1 MKKYLDIERCKQ
13 KYAETFNV
21 GEDIVIQEKID
32 GSNASIRYDEESGTL
47 KAFSRRLELNADNTL
62 NGFWDYVQTLNLDTF
77 KEILGSRYIV
87 FGEWMGAKHAIKYP
101 ENVYGKFWMFD
112 VWDTQTE
119 QYLPYEETRS
129 FYDKL
134 IACGNEGNKFNFV
147 PVFYIGKFESWEK
160 TSELVGR
167 TEVGAEPAGE
177 GIILKRQDYL
187 DSKSSRLPFY
197 VKIVSEQFSE
207 VHKSKK
213 QKAID
218 PDKMAVRA
226 AEMEKVATIVTPQR
240 IEKMMFKLIDEQ
252 IFPQDWDEKNMKD
265 ISRVLPKRIWE
276 DIVKEEPET
285 IQQCK
290 NASKI
295 ASQLVMKHI
304 RTLLNKKS

>member
-47 KAFSRRLELNADNTL
+47 KAFSRRLELSADNTL

-134 IACGNEGNKFNFV
+134 IARGNEGNKFNFV

-160 TSELVGR
+160 AMELVGK

-177 GIILKRQDYL
+177 GIVIKRQNCL

-218 PDKMAVRA
+218 PEAIAKKEANLA
-226 AEMEKVATIVTPQR
+226 LAATIVTPQR
-240 IEKMMFKLIDEQ
+240 IQKMLYKFIEDGLL
-252 IFPQDWDEKNMKD
+252 PQDWDEHNLKD
-265 ISRVLPKRIWE
+265 ISKILPNAIYR
-276 DIVKEEPET
+276 DCGKEENET
-285 IQQCK
+285 VQQVEEFGK
-290 NASKI
+290 VAAKLSMSIVRDLIK
-295 ASQLVMKHI
+295 
-304 RTLLNKKS
+304 

>member
-47 KAFSRRLELNADNTL
+47 KAFSRRLELSADNTL

-77 KEILGSRYIV
+77 KEILGGRYIV

-134 IACGNEGNKFNFV
+134 IACGNEDNKFNFV

-167 TEVGAEPAGE
+167 TEVGAEPTGE
-177 GIILKRQDYL
+177 GIVIKRQNCL

-218 PDKMAVRA
+218 PEAIAKKEANLA
-226 AEMEKVATIVTPQR
+226 LAATIVTPQR
-240 IEKMMFKLIDEQ
+240 VQKMIYKFIEDGLL
-252 IFPQDWDEKNMKD
+252 PQDWDEHNLKD
-265 ISRVLPKRIWE
+265 ISKILPNAIYK
-276 DIVKEEPET
+276 DCVKEENET
-285 IQQCK
+285 VQQVEDFGK
-290 NASKI
+290 VAAKLSMSIVRDLIK
-295 ASQLVMKHI
+295 
-304 RTLLNKKS
+304 

>member
-21 GEDIVIQEKID
+21 GEDIVVQEKID

-47 KAFSRRLELNADNTL
+47 KAFSRRLELSADNTL
-62 NGFWDYVQTLNLDTF
+62 NGFWDYVQTLSLDTF

-129 FYDKL
+129 FYNKL
-134 IACGNEGNKFNFV
+134 IACGNEDNKFNFV

-167 TEVGAEPAGE
+167 TEVGAEPTGE
-177 GIILKRQDYL
+177 GIVIKRQNCL

-218 PDKMAVRA
+218 PEAIARKEANLA
-226 AEMEKVATIVTPQR
+226 LAATIVTPQR
-240 IEKMMFKLIDEQ
+240 VQKMIYKFIEDGLL
-252 IFPQDWDEKNMKD
+252 PQDWDEHNFRD
-265 ISRVLPKRIWE
+265 ISKILPNAIYQ
-276 DIVKEEPET
+276 DCVKEESET
-285 IQQCK
+285 VQQVEDFGK
-290 NASKI
+290 VSAKLSMSIVKDLI
-295 ASQLVMKHI
+295 K
-304 RTLLNKKS
+304 

>member
-47 KAFSRRLELNADNTL
+47 KAFSRRLELSADNTL

-134 IACGNEGNKFNFV
+134 IACGNEDNKFNFV

-167 TEVGAEPAGE
+167 TEVGAEPTGE
-177 GIILKRQDYL
+177 GIVIKRQNCL

-213 QKAID
+213 QRVID
-218 PDKMAVRA
+218 PEAIAKKEANLA
-226 AEMEKVATIVTPQR
+226 LAATIVTPQR
-240 IEKMMFKLIDEQ
+240 VQKMIYKFIEDGLL
-252 IFPQDWDEKNMKD
+252 PQDWDEHNLKD
-265 ISRVLPKRIWE
+265 ISKILPNAIYK
-276 DIVKEEPET
+276 DCVKEENET
-285 IQQCK
+285 VQQVEDFGK
-290 NASKI
+290 VAAKLSMSIVRDLIK
-295 ASQLVMKHI
+295 
-304 RTLLNKKS
+304 

>member
-47 KAFSRRLELNADNTL
+47 KAFSRRLELSADNTL
-62 NGFWDYVQTLNLDTF
+62 NGFWDYVQTLNLEIF

-134 IACGNEGNKFNFV
+134 IACGNEENKFNFV

-167 TEVGAEPAGE
+167 TEVGAEPTGE
-177 GIILKRQDYL
+177 GIVIKRQNCL

-207 VHKSKK
+207 VHKSRK

-218 PDKMAVRA
+218 PEAIAKKEANLA
-226 AEMEKVATIVTPQR
+226 LAATIVTPQR
-240 IEKMMFKLIDEQ
+240 VQKMLYKFIEDGLL
-252 IFPQDWDEKNMKD
+252 PQDWDEHNLKD
-265 ISRVLPKRIWE
+265 ISKILPNAIYK
-276 DIVKEEPET
+276 DCVKEENET
-285 IQQCK
+285 VQQVEDFGK
-290 NASKI
+290 VAAKLSMSIVRDLIK
-295 ASQLVMKHI
+295 
-304 RTLLNKKS
+304 

>member
-21 GEDIVIQEKID
+21 GENIVIQEKID

-47 KAFSRRLELNADNTL
+47 KAFSRRLELNSENTL
-62 NGFWDYVQTLNLDTF
+62 NGFWDYVQSLNTIAF
-77 KEILGSRYIV
+77 KEVLGSRYIV

-101 ENVYGKFWMFD
+101 EDVYGKFWMFD

-119 QYLPYEETRS
+119 QYLPYEETRA
-129 FYDKL
+129 FYGRL
-134 IACGNEGNKFNFV
+134 IACGNKEKKFNFV

-160 TSELVGR
+160 AMELVGK
-167 TEVGAEPAGE
+167 TEVGAEPSGE
-177 GIILKRQDYL
+177 GIVIKRQDCL

-218 PDKMAVRA
+218 PA
-226 AEMEKVATIVTPQR
+226 AIAKKEANIALAATIVTQQR
-240 IEKMMFKLIDEQ
+240 VQKMLYKFIEDGLL
-252 IFPQDWDEKNMKD
+252 PQDWDEHNLKD
-265 ISRVLPKRIWE
+265 ISKILPNAIYKDCI
-276 DIVKEEPET
+276 KEESET
-285 IQQCK
+285 VQQVEDFGK
-290 NASKI
+290 VAAKLSMSIVRDLIK
-295 ASQLVMKHI
+295 
-304 RTLLNKKS
+304 

>member
-134 IACGNEGNKFNFV
+134 IACGNEENKFNFV
-147 PVFYIGKFESWEK
+147 PVFYIGKFESLEK

-167 TEVGAEPAGE
+167 TEVGAEPSGE
-177 GIILKRQDYL
+177 GIVIKRQNCL

-218 PDKMAVRA
+218 PEAIAKKEANLA
-226 AEMEKVATIVTPQR
+226 LAATIVTPQR
-240 IEKMMFKLIDEQ
+240 VQKMIYKFIEDGLL
-252 IFPQDWDEKNMKD
+252 PQDWDEHNLKD
-265 ISRVLPKRIWE
+265 ISKILPNAIYK
-276 DIVKEEPET
+276 DCVKEENET
-285 IQQCK
+285 VQQVEDFGK
-290 NASKI
+290 VAAKLSMSIVRDLIK
-295 ASQLVMKHI
+295 
-304 RTLLNKKS
+304 

>member
-101 ENVYGKFWMFD
+101 ENVYGKFWIFD
-112 VWDTQTE
+112 VWDAQTE
-119 QYLPYEETRS
+119 QYLPYEETRN

-134 IACGNEGNKFNFV
+134 VACGNKENKFNFV

-160 TSELVGR
+160 TMELVGK
-167 TEVGAEPAGE
+167 TEVGAEPSGE
-177 GIILKRQDYL
+177 GIVIKRQDCL

-218 PDKMAVRA
+218 PA
-226 AEMEKVATIVTPQR
+226 AIAKKEANLALAATIVTPQR
-240 IEKMMFKLIDEQ
+240 VQKMIYKFIEDGLL
-252 IFPQDWDEKNMKD
+252 PQDWDEHNLKD
-265 ISRVLPKRIWE
+265 ISKILPNAIYR
-276 DIVKEEPET
+276 DCVKEESET
-285 IQQCK
+285 VQQIEDFGK
-290 NASKI
+290 VAAKLSMSIVRDLIK
-295 ASQLVMKHI
+295 
-304 RTLLNKKS
+304 

>member
-47 KAFSRRLELNADNTL
+47 KAFSRRLELSADNTL
-62 NGFWDYVQTLNLDTF
+62 SGFWDYVQTLNLDTF

-119 QYLPYEETRS
+119 QYLPYKETRS

-134 IACGNEGNKFNFV
+134 IARGNEENKFNFV

-167 TEVGAEPAGE
+167 TEVGAEPTGE
-177 GIILKRQDYL
+177 GIVIKRQNCL

-218 PDKMAVRA
+218 PEAIAKKEANLA
-226 AEMEKVATIVTPQR
+226 LAATIVTPQR
-240 IEKMMFKLIDEQ
+240 VQKMIYKFIEDGLL
-252 IFPQDWDEKNMKD
+252 PQDWDEHNLKD
-265 ISRVLPKRIWE
+265 ISKILPNAIYK
-276 DIVKEEPET
+276 DCVKEENET
-285 IQQCK
+285 VQQVEDFGK
-290 NASKI
+290 VAAKLSMSIVRDLIK
-295 ASQLVMKHI
+295 
-304 RTLLNKKS
+304 

>member
-134 IACGNEGNKFNFV
+134 IARGNEENKFNFV

-167 TEVGAEPAGE
+167 TEVGAEPTGE
-177 GIILKRQDYL
+177 GIVIKRQNCL

-218 PDKMAVRA
+218 PEAIAKKEANLA
-226 AEMEKVATIVTPQR
+226 LAATIVTPQR
-240 IEKMMFKLIDEQ
+240 VQKMIYKFIEDSLL
-252 IFPQDWDEKNMKD
+252 PQDWDEHNLKD
-265 ISRVLPKRIWE
+265 ISKILPNAIYK
-276 DIVKEEPET
+276 DCVKEENET
-285 IQQCK
+285 VQQVEDFGK
-290 NASKI
+290 VAAKLSMSIVRDLIK
-295 ASQLVMKHI
+295 
-304 RTLLNKKS
+304 

>member
-21 GEDIVIQEKID
+21 GENIVIQEKID

-47 KAFSRRLELNADNTL
+47 KAFSRRLELNSENTL
-62 NGFWDYVQTLNLDTF
+62 NGFWDYVQSLNTIAF
-77 KEILGSRYIV
+77 KEVLGSRYIV

-101 ENVYGKFWMFD
+101 EDVYGKFWMFD

-119 QYLPYEETRS
+119 QYLPYEETRA
-129 FYDKL
+129 FYGRL
-134 IACGNEGNKFNFV
+134 IACGNKGKKFNFV

-160 TSELVGR
+160 AMELVGK
-167 TEVGAEPAGE
+167 TEVGAEPSGE
-177 GIILKRQDYL
+177 GIVIKRQDYL

-218 PDKMAVRA
+218 PA
-226 AEMEKVATIVTPQR
+226 AIAKKEANVALATTIVTQQR
-240 IEKMMFKLIDEQ
+240 VQKMLYKFIEDGLL
-252 IFPQDWDEKNMKD
+252 PQDWDEHNLKD
-265 ISRVLPKRIWE
+265 ISKILPNAIYR
-276 DIVKEEPET
+276 DCVKEESET
-285 IQQCK
+285 VQQIEDFGK
-290 NASKI
+290 VAAKLSMSIVRDLIK
-295 ASQLVMKHI
+295 
-304 RTLLNKKS
+304 

>member
-21 GEDIVIQEKID
+21 GEDVVIQEKID

-47 KAFSRRLELNADNTL
+47 KAFSRRLELSADNTL
-62 NGFWDYVQTLNLDTF
+62 NGFWDYVQTLNLNTF

-134 IACGNEGNKFNFV
+134 IACGNEDNKFNFV

-167 TEVGAEPAGE
+167 TEVGAEPTGE
-177 GIILKRQDYL
+177 GIVIKRQNYL

-218 PDKMAVRA
+218 PEAIAKKEANLA
-226 AEMEKVATIVTPQR
+226 LAATIVTPQR
-240 IEKMMFKLIDEQ
+240 VQKMLYKFIEDGLL
-252 IFPQDWDEKNMKD
+252 PQDWDEHNLKD
-265 ISRVLPKRIWE
+265 ISKILPNAIYK
-276 DIVKEEPET
+276 DCVKEENET
-285 IQQCK
+285 VQQVEDFGK
-290 NASKI
+290 VAAKLSMSIVRDLIK
-295 ASQLVMKHI
+295 
-304 RTLLNKKS
+304 

>member
-1 MKKYLDIERCKQ
+1 MKKYVDIERCKQ

-77 KEILGSRYIV
+77 KKILGSRYIV

-134 IACGNEGNKFNFV
+134 IACGNEDNKFNFV

-167 TEVGAEPAGE
+167 TEVGAEPTGE
-177 GIILKRQDYL
+177 GIVIKRQNCL

-218 PDKMAVRA
+218 PEAIAKKEANLA
-226 AEMEKVATIVTPQR
+226 LAATIVTPQR
-240 IEKMMFKLIDEQ
+240 VQKMIYKFIEDGLL
-252 IFPQDWDEKNMKD
+252 PQDWDEHNLKD
-265 ISRVLPKRIWE
+265 ISKILPGAIYR
-276 DIVKEEPET
+276 DCVKEENET
-285 IQQCK
+285 VQQVEDFGK
-290 NASKI
+290 VAAKLSMSIVRDLIK
-295 ASQLVMKHI
+295 
-304 RTLLNKKS
+304 

>member
-77 KEILGSRYIV
+77 KEILGSRYII

-134 IACGNEGNKFNFV
+134 IACGNEDNKFNFV
-147 PVFYIGKFESWEK
+147 PIFYIGKFESWEK

-167 TEVGAEPAGE
+167 TEVGAEPTGE
-177 GIILKRQDYL
+177 GIVIKRQNCL

-218 PDKMAVRA
+218 PEAIAKKEANLA
-226 AEMEKVATIVTPQR
+226 LAATIVTPQR
-240 IEKMMFKLIDEQ
+240 VQKMIYKFIEDGLL
-252 IFPQDWDEKNMKD
+252 PQDWDEHNLKD
-265 ISRVLPKRIWE
+265 ISKILPNAIYK
-276 DIVKEEPET
+276 DCVKEENET
-285 IQQCK
+285 VQQVEDFGK
-290 NASKI
+290 VAAKLSMSIVRDLIK
-295 ASQLVMKHI
+295 
-304 RTLLNKKS
+304 

>member
-1 MKKYLDIERCKQ
+1 MKKYVDIERCKQ

-77 KEILGSRYIV
+77 KKILGSRYIV

-134 IACGNEGNKFNFV
+134 IACGNEDNKFNFV

-160 TSELVGR
+160 TSELVGK
-167 TEVGAEPAGE
+167 TEVGAEPTGE
-177 GIILKRQDYL
+177 GIVIKRQNCL

-218 PDKMAVRA
+218 PEAIAKKEANLA
-226 AEMEKVATIVTPQR
+226 LAATIVTPQR
-240 IEKMMFKLIDEQ
+240 VQKMIYKFIEDGLL
-252 IFPQDWDEKNMKD
+252 PQDWDEHNLKD
-265 ISRVLPKRIWE
+265 ISKILPGAIYR
-276 DIVKEEPET
+276 DCVKEENET
-285 IQQCK
+285 VQQVEDFGK
-290 NASKI
+290 VAAKLSMSIVRDLIK
-295 ASQLVMKHI
+295 
-304 RTLLNKKS
+304 

>member
-134 IACGNEGNKFNFV
+134 IACGNEENKFNFV

-167 TEVGAEPAGE
+167 TEVGAEPTGE
-177 GIILKRQDYL
+177 GIVIKRQNCL

-218 PDKMAVRA
+218 PEAIAKKEANLA
-226 AEMEKVATIVTPQR
+226 LAATIITPQR
-240 IEKMMFKLIDEQ
+240 VQKMIYKFIEDGLL
-252 IFPQDWDEKNMKD
+252 PQDWDEHNLKD
-265 ISRVLPKRIWE
+265 ISKILPKAIYK
-276 DIVKEEPET
+276 DCVKEENET
-285 IQQCK
+285 VQQVEDFGK
-290 NASKI
+290 VAAKLSMSIVRDLIK
-295 ASQLVMKHI
+295 
-304 RTLLNKKS
+304 

>member
-47 KAFSRRLELNADNTL
+47 KAFSRRLELSADNTL

-134 IACGNEGNKFNFV
+134 VACGNEDNKFNFV

-167 TEVGAEPAGE
+167 TEVGAEPTGE
-177 GIILKRQDYL
+177 GIVIKRQNCL

-218 PDKMAVRA
+218 PEAIAKKEANLA
-226 AEMEKVATIVTPQR
+226 LAATIVTPQR
-240 IEKMMFKLIDEQ
+240 VQKMIYKFIEDGLL
-252 IFPQDWDEKNMKD
+252 PQDWDEHNLKD
-265 ISRVLPKRIWE
+265 ISKILPNAIYK
-276 DIVKEEPET
+276 DCVKEENET
-285 IQQCK
+285 IQQVEDFGK
-290 NASKI
+290 VAAKLSMSIVRDLIK
-295 ASQLVMKHI
+295 
-304 RTLLNKKS
+304 

>member
-47 KAFSRRLELNADNTL
+47 KAFSRRLELNSENTL
-62 NGFWDYVQTLNLDTF
+62 NGFWDYVQSLNTIAF
-77 KEILGSRYIV
+77 KEVLGSRYIV

-101 ENVYGKFWMFD
+101 EDVYGKFWMFD

-119 QYLPYEETRS
+119 QYLPYEETRA
-129 FYDKL
+129 FYGRL
-134 IACGNEGNKFNFV
+134 IACGNKEKKFNFV

-160 TSELVGR
+160 AMELVGK
-167 TEVGAEPAGE
+167 TEVGAEPSGE
-177 GIILKRQDYL
+177 GIVIKRQDYL

-218 PDKMAVRA
+218 PA
-226 AEMEKVATIVTPQR
+226 AIAKKEANIALAATIVTPQR
-240 IEKMMFKLIDEQ
+240 VQKMLYKFIEDGLL
-252 IFPQDWDEKNMKD
+252 PQDWDEHNLKD
-265 ISRVLPKRIWE
+265 ISKILPNAIYR
-276 DIVKEEPET
+276 DCVKEENET
-285 IQQCK
+285 VQQVEDFGK
-290 NASKI
+290 VAAKLSMSIVRDLIK
-295 ASQLVMKHI
+295 
-304 RTLLNKKS
+304 

>member
-32 GSNASIRYDEESGTL
+32 GSNASIRYDEESDTL

-112 VWDTQTE
+112 VWDAQTE

-134 IACGNEGNKFNFV
+134 IACGNEENKFNFV

-167 TEVGAEPAGE
+167 TEVGAEPTGE
-177 GIILKRQDYL
+177 GIVIKRQNCL

-218 PDKMAVRA
+218 PEAIAKKEANLA
-226 AEMEKVATIVTPQR
+226 LAATIVTPQR
-240 IEKMMFKLIDEQ
+240 VQKMIYKFIEDGLL
-252 IFPQDWDEKNMKD
+252 PQDWDEHNLKD
-265 ISRVLPKRIWE
+265 ISKILPNAIYK
-276 DIVKEEPET
+276 DCVKEENET
-285 IQQCK
+285 VQQVEDFGK
-290 NASKI
+290 VAAKLSMSIVRDLIK
-295 ASQLVMKHI
+295 
-304 RTLLNKKS
+304 

>member
-112 VWDTQTE
+112 VWDTQIE

-134 IACGNEGNKFNFV
+134 IACGNEENKFNFV

-167 TEVGAEPAGE
+167 TEVGAEPTGE
-177 GIILKRQDYL
+177 GIVIKRQNCL

-218 PDKMAVRA
+218 PEAIAKKEANLALAV
-226 AEMEKVATIVTPQR
+226 TIVTPQR
-240 IEKMMFKLIDEQ
+240 VQKMIYKFIEDGLL
-252 IFPQDWDEKNMKD
+252 PQDWDEHNLKD
-265 ISRVLPKRIWE
+265 ISKILPNAIYK
-276 DIVKEEPET
+276 DCVKEENET
-285 IQQCK
+285 VQQVEDFGK
-290 NASKI
+290 VAAKLSMSIVRDLIK
-295 ASQLVMKHI
+295 
-304 RTLLNKKS
+304 

>member
-47 KAFSRRLELNADNTL
+47 KAFSRRLELSADNTL

-134 IACGNEGNKFNFV
+134 IACGNEDNKFNFV

-167 TEVGAEPAGE
+167 TEVGAEPTGE
-177 GIILKRQDYL
+177 GIVIKRQNCL

-218 PDKMAVRA
+218 PEAIAKKEVNLALA
-226 AEMEKVATIVTPQR
+226 ATIVTPQR
-240 IEKMMFKLIDEQ
+240 VQQMIYKFIEDGLL
-252 IFPQDWDEKNMKD
+252 PQDWDEHNLKD
-265 ISRVLPKRIWE
+265 ISKILPNAIYK
-276 DIVKEEPET
+276 DCVKEENET
-285 IQQCK
+285 VQQVEDFGK
-290 NASKI
+290 VAAKLSMSIVRDLIK
-295 ASQLVMKHI
+295 
-304 RTLLNKKS
+304 

>member
-134 IACGNEGNKFNFV
+134 IARGNEGNKFNFV
-147 PVFYIGKFESWEK
+147 PVFYHNWRLQLHRYEAPDCFLQEMQSCHAQWQLKFC
-160 TSELVGR
+160 L
-167 TEVGAEPAGE
+167 
-177 GIILKRQDYL
+177 
-187 DSKSSRLPFY
+187 
-197 VKIVSEQFSE
+197 
-207 VHKSKK
+207 
-213 QKAID
+213 
-218 PDKMAVRA
+218 
-226 AEMEKVATIVTPQR
+226 
-240 IEKMMFKLIDEQ
+240 
-252 IFPQDWDEKNMKD
+252 
-265 ISRVLPKRIWE
+265 
-276 DIVKEEPET
+276 
-285 IQQCK
+285 
-290 NASKI
+290 
-295 ASQLVMKHI
+295 
-304 RTLLNKKS
+304 

>member
-134 IACGNEGNKFNFV
+134 IACDNEGNKFNFV
-147 PVFYIGKFESWEK
+147 PVFYTGKFESWEK

-167 TEVGAEPAGE
+167 TEVGAEPSGE
-177 GIILKRQDYL
+177 GIVIKRQNCL

-218 PDKMAVRA
+218 PEAIAKKEANLA
-226 AEMEKVATIVTPQR
+226 LAATIVTPQR
-240 IEKMMFKLIDEQ
+240 VQKMIYKFIEDGLL
-252 IFPQDWDEKNMKD
+252 PQDWDEHNLKD
-265 ISRVLPKRIWE
+265 ISKILPNAIYR
-276 DIVKEEPET
+276 DCVKEEGET
-285 IQQCK
+285 VQQVEDFGK
-290 NASKI
+290 VAAKLSMSIVRDLIK
-295 ASQLVMKHI
+295 
-304 RTLLNKKS
+304 

>member
-47 KAFSRRLELNADNTL
+47 KAFSRRLELSADNTL

-134 IACGNEGNKFNFV
+134 IACGNEDNKFNFV

-160 TSELVGR
+160 TSELVGK
-167 TEVGAEPAGE
+167 TEVGAEPTGE
-177 GIILKRQDYL
+177 GIVIKRQNCL

-218 PDKMAVRA
+218 PEAIAKKETNLALA
-226 AEMEKVATIVTPQR
+226 ATIVTPQR
-240 IEKMMFKLIDEQ
+240 VQKMIYKFIEDGLL
-252 IFPQDWDEKNMKD
+252 PQDWDEHNLKD
-265 ISRVLPKRIWE
+265 ISKILPNAIYK
-276 DIVKEEPET
+276 DCVKEENET
-285 IQQCK
+285 VQQVEDFGK
-290 NASKI
+290 VAAKLSMSIVRDLIK
-295 ASQLVMKHI
+295 
-304 RTLLNKKS
+304 

>member
-21 GEDIVIQEKID
+21 GENIVIQEKID

-62 NGFWDYVQTLNLDTF
+62 NGFWDYVQSLNTIAF
-77 KEILGSRYIV
+77 KEVLGSRYIV

-101 ENVYGKFWMFD
+101 EDVYGKFWMFD

-119 QYLPYEETRS
+119 QYLPYEETRA
-129 FYDKL
+129 FYGRL
-134 IACGNEGNKFNFV
+134 IAYGNKGKKFNFV

-160 TSELVGR
+160 TMELVGK
-167 TEVGAEPAGE
+167 TEVGAEPSGE
-177 GIILKRQDYL
+177 GIVIKRQDCL

-207 VHKSKK
+207 VHKSRK

-218 PDKMAVRA
+218 PA
-226 AEMEKVATIVTPQR
+226 AIAKKEANIALAATIVTPQR
-240 IEKMMFKLIDEQ
+240 VQKMLYKFIEDGLL
-252 IFPQDWDEKNMKD
+252 PQDWDEHNLKD
-265 ISRVLPKRIWE
+265 ISKILPRAIWE
-276 DIVKEEPET
+276 DCVKEESET
-285 IQQCK
+285 VQQVEDFGK
-290 NASKI
+290 VAAKLSMSIVRDLIK
-295 ASQLVMKHI
+295 
-304 RTLLNKKS
+304 

>member
-21 GEDIVIQEKID
+21 GENIVIQEKID

-47 KAFSRRLELNADNTL
+47 KAFSRRLELNSENTL
-62 NGFWDYVQTLNLDTF
+62 NGFWDYVQSLNTIAF
-77 KEILGSRYIV
+77 KEVLGSRYIV

-101 ENVYGKFWMFD
+101 EDVYGKFWMFD

-119 QYLPYEETRS
+119 QYLPYEETRA
-129 FYDKL
+129 FYGRL
-134 IACGNEGNKFNFV
+134 IACGNKEKKFNFV

-160 TSELVGR
+160 AMELVGK
-167 TEVGAEPAGE
+167 TEVGAEPSGE
-177 GIILKRQDYL
+177 GIVIKRQDYL

-218 PDKMAVRA
+218 PA
-226 AEMEKVATIVTPQR
+226 AIAKKEANIALAATIVTQQR
-240 IEKMMFKLIDEQ
+240 VQKMLYKFIEDGLL
-252 IFPQDWDEKNMKD
+252 PQDWDEHNLKD
-265 ISRVLPKRIWE
+265 ISKILPNAIYRDCI
-276 DIVKEEPET
+276 KEESET
-285 IQQCK
+285 VQQIEDFGK
-290 NASKI
+290 VAAKLSMSIVRDLIK
-295 ASQLVMKHI
+295 
-304 RTLLNKKS
+304 

>member
-47 KAFSRRLELNADNTL
+47 KAFSRRLELSADNTL

-134 IACGNEGNKFNFV
+134 IACGNEENKFNFV

-213 QKAID
+213 QRAID
-218 PDKMAVRA
+218 PEAIAKKEANLA
-226 AEMEKVATIVTPQR
+226 LAATIVTPQR
-240 IEKMMFKLIDEQ
+240 VQKMIYKFIEDGLL
-252 IFPQDWDEKNMKD
+252 PQDWDEHNLKD
-265 ISRVLPKRIWE
+265 ISKILPNAIYK
-276 DIVKEEPET
+276 DCVKEENET
-285 IQQCK
+285 VQQVEDFGK
-290 NASKI
+290 VAAKLSMSIVRDLIK
-295 ASQLVMKHI
+295 
-304 RTLLNKKS
+304 

>member
-32 GSNASIRYDEESGTL
+32 GSNASICYDEESGTL

-134 IACGNEGNKFNFV
+134 IACGNEDNKFNFV

-160 TSELVGR
+160 TSELVGK
-167 TEVGAEPAGE
+167 TEVGAEPTGE
-177 GIILKRQDYL
+177 GIVIKRQNCL

-218 PDKMAVRA
+218 PEAIAKKEANLA
-226 AEMEKVATIVTPQR
+226 LAATIVTPQR
-240 IEKMMFKLIDEQ
+240 VQKIIYKFIEDGLL
-252 IFPQDWDEKNMKD
+252 PQDWDEHNLKD
-265 ISRVLPKRIWE
+265 ISKILPNAIYK
-276 DIVKEEPET
+276 DCVKEENET
-285 IQQCK
+285 VQQVEDFGK
-290 NASKI
+290 VAAKLSMSIVRDLIK
-295 ASQLVMKHI
+295 
-304 RTLLNKKS
+304 

>member
-134 IACGNEGNKFNFV
+134 IACGNEENKFNFV

-167 TEVGAEPAGE
+167 TEVGAEPTGE
-177 GIILKRQDYL
+177 GIVIKRQNCL

-213 QKAID
+213 QRAID
-218 PDKMAVRA
+218 PEAIAKKEANLA
-226 AEMEKVATIVTPQR
+226 LAATIVTPQR
-240 IEKMMFKLIDEQ
+240 VQKMIYKFIEDGLL
-252 IFPQDWDEKNMKD
+252 PQDWDEHNLKD
-265 ISRVLPKRIWE
+265 ISKILPNAIYK
-276 DIVKEEPET
+276 DCVKEENET
-285 IQQCK
+285 VQQVEDFGK
-290 NASKI
+290 VAAKLSMSIVRDLIK
-295 ASQLVMKHI
+295 
-304 RTLLNKKS
+304 

>member
-32 GSNASIRYDEESGTL
+32 GSNASIRYDEESSTL
-47 KAFSRRLELNADNTL
+47 KAFSRRLELSADNTL

-134 IACGNEGNKFNFV
+134 IACGNEENKFNFV

-160 TSELVGR
+160 TLELVGR
-167 TEVGAEPAGE
+167 TEVGAEPTGE
-177 GIILKRQDYL
+177 GIVIKRQNCL

-218 PDKMAVRA
+218 PEAIAKKEANLA
-226 AEMEKVATIVTPQR
+226 LAATIVTPQR
-240 IEKMMFKLIDEQ
+240 VQKMIYKFIEDGLL
-252 IFPQDWDEKNMKD
+252 PQDWDEHNLKD
-265 ISRVLPKRIWE
+265 ISKILPNAIYK
-276 DIVKEEPET
+276 DCVKEENET
-285 IQQCK
+285 VQQVEDFGK
-290 NASKI
+290 VAAKLSMSIVRDLIK
-295 ASQLVMKHI
+295 
-304 RTLLNKKS
+304 

>member
-134 IACGNEGNKFNFV
+134 IACGNEENKFNFV

-167 TEVGAEPAGE
+167 TEVGAEPTGE
-177 GIILKRQDYL
+177 GIVIKRQNCL

-218 PDKMAVRA
+218 PEAIAKKEANLA
-226 AEMEKVATIVTPQR
+226 LAATIVTPQR
-240 IEKMMFKLIDEQ
+240 VQKMIYKFIEDGLL
-252 IFPQDWDEKNMKD
+252 PQDWDEHNLKD
-265 ISRVLPKRIWE
+265 ISKILPNAIYK
-276 DIVKEEPET
+276 DCVKEENET
-285 IQQCK
+285 VQQVEDFGK
-290 NASKI
+290 VAAKLSMSIVRDLIK
-295 ASQLVMKHI
+295 
-304 RTLLNKKS
+304 